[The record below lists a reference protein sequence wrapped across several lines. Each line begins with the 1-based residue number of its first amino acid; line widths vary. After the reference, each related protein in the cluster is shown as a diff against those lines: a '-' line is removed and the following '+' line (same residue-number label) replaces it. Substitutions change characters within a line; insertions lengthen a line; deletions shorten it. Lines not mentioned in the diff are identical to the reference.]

1 MKNKDEETENK
12 KYEDSPSEDYPVSSN
27 GKYNVNEKGVKLK
40 LSFESSESFAK
51 DVLSGFANS
60 LKDRAKQREIDYE
73 TRNIDHMRPTAKIVR
88 LSSGQHTESMPDSM
102 DHQFQKDSEES
113 FRENYLELPSKQK
126 RQRMPFIIFSAVIIL
141 LVAIGSNK
149 YLDNKKNKSL
159 ELARHEM
166 MIKKEKAY
174 NYILAHYL
182 NDLLS
187 NLDELTANPKMMK
200 VFPEITS
207 MSAIA
212 RFKRG
217 TDPIEKAKAAKE
229 FIYRVKHNFDNWID
243 RADDFTSKEKPD
255 RKDIANFLIVWR
267 DTEKLLSQLETAKQ
281 DPLKI
286 LPKIP

>member
-1 MKNKDEETENK
+1 MKDKDEKNGNK

-27 GKYNVNEKGVKLK
+27 DKYNISEKGVKLK

-51 DVLSGFANS
+51 DVLNGFANS
-60 LKDRAKQREIDYE
+60 LRERAKQREIYYE
-73 TRNIDHMRPTAKIVR
+73 TRNIEQMRPMAKIAG
-88 LSSGQHTESMPDSM
+88 LSSKQHREPMPSTDY
-102 DHQFQKDSEES
+102 QFQKNEQES
-113 FRENYLELPSKQK
+113 FKENHLELPSRKK
-126 RQRMPFIIFSAVIIL
+126 KQRMHLLIFSSVIISL
-141 LVAIGSNK
+141 IIYGGIK
-149 YLDNKKNKSL
+149 YQNYNSKKTL
-159 ELARHEM
+159 ELSRHEM

-182 NDLLS
+182 NDLLI

-217 TDPIEKAKAAKE
+217 SDPIEKAKAAKE
-229 FIYRVKHNFDNWID
+229 FIYRVEHIFNNWVD
-243 RADDFTSKEKPD
+243 RADDFTYKEKPA
-255 RKDIANFLIVWR
+255 KEDIANFLMVWR
-267 DTEKLLSQLETAKQ
+267 NTEKLLNQLEIAEQ

-286 LPKIP
+286 FPKIP

>member
-1 MKNKDEETENK
+1 MRDKDEKTENK

-27 GKYNVNEKGVKLK
+27 GKYNVNEKAVKLK

-51 DVLSGFANS
+51 DVLNGFANS
-60 LKDRAKQREIDYE
+60 LKERAKQREIDYE
-73 TRNIDHMRPTAKIVR
+73 TRNIEQIRPMAKTAR
-88 LSSGQHTESMPDSM
+88 LSSKQHIEPMPSTDY
-102 DHQFQKDSEES
+102 QFQKNEQES
-113 FRENYLELPSKQK
+113 FKENHLELPSRQK
-126 RQRMPFIIFSAVIIL
+126 RQRIPFLIFSSVIIS
-141 LVAIGSNK
+141 LVIYCGIK
-149 YLDNKKNKSL
+149 YQNYNSKKTL

-217 TDPIEKAKAAKE
+217 SDPIEKAKAAKE
-229 FIYRVKHNFDNWID
+229 FIYRVKYNFNNWVD
-243 RADDFTSKEKPD
+243 RADDFTLKEKPD
-255 RKDIANFLIVWR
+255 KKDIANFLIVWR
-267 DTEKLLSQLETAKQ
+267 DTEKLLSRLETAKQ

-286 LPKIP
+286 LLKIP